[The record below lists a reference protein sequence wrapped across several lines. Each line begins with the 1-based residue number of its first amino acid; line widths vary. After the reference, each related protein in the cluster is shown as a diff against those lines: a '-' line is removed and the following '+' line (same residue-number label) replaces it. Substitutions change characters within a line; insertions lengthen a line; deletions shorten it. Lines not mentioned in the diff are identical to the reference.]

1 MYKWG
6 SLLIIAVNEFIKQCY
21 AIQSPFMYV
30 LSNIHHNSPNYSF
43 LIYTQIEINGFYALN
58 PVIRLQIVI
67 ILFIQLYMQT
77 TYNAAIFL
85 QLKLFKS
92 ILGFSNFKLQL

>member
-1 MYKWG
+1 MH
-6 SLLIIAVNEFIKQCY
+6 LLSNVM
-21 AIQSPFMYV
+21 QSVMQSV
-30 LSNIHHNSPNYSF
+30 LSSIHHNSPNYSF

-58 PVIRLQIVI
+58 PVIRLQI
-67 ILFIQLYMQT
+67 LFIQLYMQT

-85 QLKLFKS
+85 QLKLFKG